1 MVAYDDLT
9 DEQRRAVD
17 ATDRN
22 VTLTAGA
29 GTGKTTT
36 LTARYVRTIEESI
49 DGADG
54 DEPTVGDSAD
64 GADPN
69 ADASDPVLPEE
80 ILTTTFTERGA
91 SDLAEAVRAEVT
103 ERAAGGGRAFD
114 AWRTVADELEHGY
127 VHTVHG
133 FCARLLR
140 EHALDV
146 GGVEPG
152 FETIDEDETAALQYD
167 VVGDVLAEYENHDA
181 TRLLARQFSRRQ
193 LRAVLIDLLEQRP
206 ESRAWAERVD
216 GWTAEEYV
224 AFVDASL
231 HPIDADEAAARLAD
245 PELVAAAETLREL
258 VNDPPDG
265 VGTDGGAW
273 TRAAEAVGILERA
286 GAFGDGDLAG
296 DVRETVAELGQC
308 LTTRSGQ
315 RYANSSYTG
324 AKTHW
329 GDHPRKADFDAAV
342 LTLVEALEPEA
353 FAVDV
358 DRSVDREAFRFVRA
372 LAELTLATMET
383 YDERKARRNVL
394 DFGDLIDETVDLLGR
409 PGAEAVRATLRE
421 QFAAVLI
428 DESQDTDPR
437 QWELVELLTTRE
449 EPFDAAN
456 VFVVGDAKQSIYRF
470 RNADVAQFR
479 EAAGRIEAAT
489 ASGTTGGGED
499 RAESTDD
506 PRDGRPSGATSDQL
520 SRNFRTLPAVL
531 ETINELFGSIFETD
545 GEPYEAA
552 PQPLRAERD
561 DPADVA
567 SVEYLAVPTDPDLRA
582 RRFDEYRAFATAD
595 PDHDAEL
602 EAMALAARL
611 TQLFAEPVQVYP
623 EEGGLN
629 DDGETETETE
639 RGTDEPPSPRDV
651 EPNDVAILL
660 RSRTHLPAYERALDD
675 AGVPYSVAS
684 GVGFYES
691 PEVTALV
698 NLLRALVDPDDE
710 RALYGALRSPLFGL
724 RDDALARLKGRGESL
739 DDALRAV
746 ARRAADGAG
755 PERRPDETDRERG
768 LDEADRDALA
778 DAAGLLREW
787 RRLAGVDGGAGSSG
801 EPGDSTAH
809 TYDGSWTALLTR
821 ILEDTGYL
829 ASVGADERGRQAI
842 ANVEKFREQLR
853 AWGDDGV
860 GSLATLVDRIDRRIE
875 LGGRESEGETTAE
888 GVRVLTIHDAK
899 GTEFPVVVVPEI
911 GRDFNDEA
919 ALGNGQVEFETVDG
933 EPAVGLKAPQRS
945 DPFETTDTV
954 ARESLRERR
963 RAEERAE
970 EKRVLYVACTRA
982 RDRLL
987 LCGRHE
993 SAGDAE
999 EPTLTDLVEPD
1010 VDSPSSWRDWV
1021 QPELLGESVLADLD
1035 EHTRRRYPYGD
1046 RGRYTVSLP
1055 TPPVASEEATP
1066 TISPPVELSS
1076 APTPPPVT
1084 FSVSAT
1090 DYATLRGAYGE
1101 LRFDETT
1108 RTVSVE
1114 DVYDERTDSPETRH
1128 AERASAGPEATASQR
1143 PQSSVGGTER
1153 AVDASVFGEL
1163 VHRLCEL
1170 RPPESAWPDV
1180 ITQTLADVDADTEL
1194 TADLERRVRT
1204 HARRGI
1210 GYVDS
1215 LAESADEAVRYD
1227 ELYVTARFDRGEVG
1241 GFVDHLLVTPTE
1253 YHVVD
1258 YKTGRVS
1265 PDELDADASYY
1276 ENQLKAYAAA
1286 LHQQGTG
1293 RAVRAS
1299 LVFTDVDEVWK
1310 TEWTESELDRIEA
1323 GIESDIE
1330 RGVPDGIEG

>member
-1 MVAYDDLT
+1 MVSYDDLT

-49 DGADG
+49 DGTRG
-54 DEPTVGDSAD
+54 DDPTVDD
-64 GADPN
+64 GVDGSDPN
-69 ADASDPVLPEE
+69 GDAPDPVLPEE

-103 ERAAGGGRAFD
+103 ERAAAGGEAFD

-167 VVGDVLAEYENHDA
+167 VVGDVLEEYEDHDA

-193 LRAVLIDLLEQRP
+193 LRTVLIDLLGERP
-206 ESRAWAERVD
+206 ESRAWAERVN
-216 GWTAEEYV
+216 GWTAQEYV

-231 HPIDADEAAARLAD
+231 HPIDADEAAARLAA
-245 PELVAAAETLREL
+245 PELVAAAETLRDL
-258 VNDPPDG
+258 VNDPPEG
-265 VGTDGGAW
+265 VGTDGAAW
-273 TRAAEAVGILERA
+273 TRAAEAVGILEQA
-286 GAFGDGDLAG
+286 GVFADGDLAG

-308 LTTRSGQ
+308 LTTRDGQ

-342 LTLVEALEPEA
+342 STLVESLEPEA

-372 LAELTLATMET
+372 LAELTLAAMET

-394 DFGDLIDETVDLLGR
+394 DFGDLIDATVDFLGR
-409 PGAEAVRATLRE
+409 PGAETVRATLRE

-470 RNADVAQFR
+470 RNADVARFR
-479 EAAGRIEAAT
+479 EAAGRIGAAT
-489 ASGTTGGGED
+489 ASGTAGGDAD
-499 RAESTDD
+499 RAGRTDGR
-506 PRDGRPSGATSDQL
+506 RDGQPSGATSDQL

-531 ETINELFGSIFETD
+531 KTIDELFGSIFETD
-545 GEPYEAA
+545 GVPYEAA

-567 SVEYLAVPTDPDLRA
+567 SVEYLAVPTDPALRA
-582 RRFDEYRAFATAD
+582 RRFDGYEAFATAD

-602 EAMALAARL
+602 ESMALAARL
-611 TQLFAEPVQVYP
+611 TQLFAAPAQVYP
-623 EEGGLN
+623 EEGDPN
-629 DDGETETETE
+629 DDEGPGSE
-639 RGTDEPPSPRDV
+639 TDEPPSPRDV
-651 EPNDVAILL
+651 EPSDVAILL

-675 AGVPYSVAS
+675 AGIPYSVAS

-739 DDALRAV
+739 DDALRAI
-746 ARRAADGAG
+746 ARRAADGAA
-755 PERRPDETDRERG
+755 PERG
-768 LDEADRDALA
+768 LDEAARDALA
-778 DAAGLLREW
+778 DAAGLLRKW
-787 RRLAGVDGGAGSSG
+787 RRLAGVDGGSGPSG
-801 EPGDSTAH
+801 EPDESTAH
-809 TYDGSWTALLTR
+809 THDGSWTALLTR

-829 ASVGADERGRQAI
+829 ASVGADERPRQAI

-888 GVRVLTIHDAK
+888 GVQILTIHDAK

-911 GRDFNDEA
+911 GRGFNDEA

-933 EPAVGLKAPQRS
+933 EPAVGLKAPRQS

-1021 QPELLGESVLADLD
+1021 QPELLGESVLGDLD
-1035 EHTRRRYPYGD
+1035 EHTRHRYPCGD

-1055 TPPVASEEATP
+1055 TPPVASEETTP
-1066 TISPPVELSS
+1066 TISPPVERSS

-1128 AERASAGPEATASQR
+1128 AERASAGSKATASQR

-1180 ITQTLADVDADTEL
+1180 ITQTLADVDADAES

-1293 RAVRAS
+1293 RSVRAS
-1299 LVFTDVDEVWK
+1299 LVFTDVDEVWA

-1323 GIESDIE
+1323 RIESDIE
-1330 RGVPDGIEG
+1330 RGVPDGIVG